1 MFGIF
6 HFYAKINRYK
16 STYLFGFME
25 IKYRV
30 ILNEVKNLYAFAG
43 CMQILRF
50 AQDDTGMKCHF
61 LKIQRIAFQ
70 ESNCLVDFLVHHD
83 VFLYKWYFVS
93 IFREEFLDNR

>member
-6 HFYAKINRYK
+6 HFYAKINRHK

-43 CMQILRF
+43 CILILRF
-50 AQDDTGMKCHF
+50 ARDDTGMRSRF
-61 LKIQRIAFQ
+61 LEIQRIAFQ
-70 ESNCLVDFLVHHD
+70 ERHCLMNFLVHDD
-83 VFLYKWYFVS
+83 VFFDKRHFVA
-93 IFREEFLDNR
+93 ILRKEFLDNR